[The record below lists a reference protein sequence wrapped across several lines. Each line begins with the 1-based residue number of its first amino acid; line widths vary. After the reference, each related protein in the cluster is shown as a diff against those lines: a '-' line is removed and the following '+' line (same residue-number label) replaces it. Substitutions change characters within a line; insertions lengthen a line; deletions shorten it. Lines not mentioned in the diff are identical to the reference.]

1 MLDMPQVPQS
11 VDPECMEDWDELR
24 EKIGEKWPL
33 GTTELLQARNKDLF
47 DNLRKIEVVLKSLMI
62 IKDKP
67 KEIRRRWKLALD
79 DYERAA
85 NCAIAYA
92 RRHLGTQ

>member
-1 MLDMPQVPQS
+1 MLSMSDVPCG
-11 VDPECMEDWDELR
+11 VDPECREDWMELSAR
-24 EKIGEKWPL
+24 IGQKWPA
-33 GTTELLQARNKDLF
+33 GTMDILNNKNPELSQRMKQ
-47 DNLRKIEVVLKSLMI
+47 IEGVLSSLMI
-62 IKDKP
+62 IRDKP

-92 RRHLGTQ
+92 RRHLGDL